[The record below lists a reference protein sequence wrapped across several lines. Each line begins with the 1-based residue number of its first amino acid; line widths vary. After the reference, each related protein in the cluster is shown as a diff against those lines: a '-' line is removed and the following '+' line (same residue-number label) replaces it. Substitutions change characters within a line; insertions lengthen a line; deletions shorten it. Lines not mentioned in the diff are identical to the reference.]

1 MGVIK
6 YKIAIAGVRCQGVGC
21 REKINYLGFINY
33 SAYLLTY
40 YLLPTTYY
48 PLPNYIDYEMNSTN
62 NNNQQQSTSPEV
74 YQIPLLE
81 EKLQVARRK
90 VKVGEVIVRKQV
102 ETRMVKI
109 PLRREK
115 LIVERIGKNP
125 ELLTEVIIGEEKV
138 NGFKY
143 EDLDDT
149 ENLDITKS
157 SFLELST
164 AQELLEAMTQ
174 LSLMGNTRVR
184 LEIVSSCSEQ
194 QTKYQDICDRFQ

>member
-1 MGVIK
+1 
-6 YKIAIAGVRCQGVGC
+6 
-21 REKINYLGFINY
+21 
-33 SAYLLTY
+33 
-40 YLLPTTYY
+40 
-48 PLPNYIDYEMNSTN
+48 MNSTN
-62 NNNQQQSTSPEV
+62 NNNQQQSTSSEV

-125 ELLTEVIIGEEKV
+125 ELLTEVIIAEEKV

-143 EDLDDT
+143 EDLGDT
-149 ENLDITKS
+149 ENLNITKS

-164 AQELLEAMTQ
+164 AQELLEAIAQ
-174 LSLMGNTRVR
+174 LSSIGNTRLR
-184 LEIVSSCSEQ
+184 LEIVTNSAEHH
-194 QTKYQDICDRFQ
+194 TKYQDICDRFQ